1 MCDKQSGRF
10 GVISNSKTVSLI
22 PKYSFIGTPTGV
34 SSGKIMIPEES
45 FPIFNSSSEH
55 NIPFDS
61 TPLILPFLITKSGA
75 NFAPTCAST
84 TLSPAL

>member
-34 SSGKIMIPEES
+34 SSGKIIIPEES
-45 FPIFNSSSEH
+45 FPICNSSSEH

-75 NFAPTCAST
+75 NFAPTCANT